1 MKAIVVGCGA
11 IADRWV
17 RVLTADSRVEVVAL
31 VDPQLDR
38 AEQLAARRCPHAS
51 PATSLDQACAAH
63 PADLVVN
70 LTPPE
75 FHAAVSREALTAG
88 QHVLTEKPLALGLR
102 DAVELAE
109 LAYTNR
115 LTLAVMHNRAHDP
128 RFRTFAG
135 TVTSAVRG
143 PLAVAADVVVD
154 LRHAGFRR
162 DLRLPVT
169 TDLAVHAFDQAQAL
183 IVAEPAVVTASEVA
197 LPFLGDHCSL
207 AAITVTFVDGSV
219 LSYRG
224 GYAGPGLTTTAVG
237 TWRVDAPDFAAQ
249 WEPADEPSTSTPAYQ
264 RCITDMLD
272 TVEAAQAGAVP
283 PWPTLA
289 LRSVAVLEAAVA
301 AAQTGQPT
309 AVAGLPKERP

>member
-1 MKAIVVGCGA
+1 MRAIVVGCGA

-17 RVLTADSRVEVVAL
+17 RVLTADPRVEVVAL

-38 AEQLAARRCPHAS
+38 AEQLAARRCPQAA
-51 PATSLDQACAAH
+51 PATRLDQARAAH

-75 FHAAVSREALTAG
+75 LHAAVSREALTAG
-88 QHVLTEKPLALGLR
+88 LHVLTEKPLALGLR
-102 DAVELAE
+102 DAVELAD

-128 RFRTFAG
+128 RFRTFAD

-143 PLAVAADVVVD
+143 PFAVAADVGVN

-183 IVAEPAVVTASEVA
+183 IAAEPTEVTASEVA

-224 GYAGPGLTTTAVG
+224 GYVGRGLTTTAVG
-237 TWRVDAPDFAAQ
+237 LWRVEGPDFAAR
-249 WEPADEPSTSTPAYQ
+249 WEPADEPATSAPAYQ
-264 RCITDMLD
+264 QCITDMLV
-272 TVEAAQAGAVP
+272 TVEAAQSDAVP
-283 PWPTLA
+283 PCPRLA
-289 LRSVAVLEAAVA
+289 LRSVAMLEAAVD

-309 AVAGLPKERP
+309 AVAALPKEQP